1 MSVPS
6 AARKF
11 DRPSDCR
18 RVPDQHAHVR
28 AIRPRGP
35 TLCPRRVSLPVRD
48 VSPSPE
54 NFLATQADKNANV
67 LFPAGPRRDRAAPAA
82 VRKIPE
88 SNPVLLRACSRFA
101 SQIRRA
107 ATNKCG
113 RVFRAP
119 DRQPLID
126 LGRSTPRSNGWW
138 QTRWLRFVRQRPDQ
152 LRSETSPDHQ
162 QARCNPSKESRQNQA
177 WRWFTRMLRNFPV
190 YESAFERFNY
200 AVTQQKKIFGTDGV
214 RGVANVEPVTA
225 ETALK
230 LGRAAAFVFAEL
242 NPRRTPASA
251 RPKIVLGKDTRLSGY
266 MLENALVAGIT
277 SLGVDVLIIG
287 PLPTP
292 GVAYITR
299 SLRADAGIVL
309 SASHNAYEDNGIKF
323 FRHDG
328 NKLDDQVEEKI
339 EQLVFTG
346 EIDSIRPT
354 ANKIGR
360 ATRIDDALGRY
371 VEFAKASFPRG
382 MSLEEMRVAVDVANG
397 AAYKS
402 TPCVL
407 RELGAD
413 VVVAHNQPNGMNIND
428 GCGSTHP
435 EEIQRIVEISSAD
448 VGITHDGDA
457 DRVLLCDE
465 NGDIVDGDEILA
477 IAALDLLN
485 AGRLTQNTVVA
496 TVMSN
501 FGLDETLAAKGGKVI
516 RTKVG
521 DRYVI
526 EEMVQRK
533 LNLGG
538 EQSGHIIFRDF
549 TTTGDGIIS
558 ALQILRI
565 MHKTGQPLGKLKTC
579 LKKYPQ
585 AQRNLPVKEKPPLSE
600 LSTVMKLVN
609 EAEKELSGKGRVLL
623 RYSGTEP
630 KIRLLI
636 EGRELDQIDKQA
648 NRIAD
653 AIQSAIGV
661 N

>member
-1 MSVPS
+1 M
-6 AARKF
+6 
-11 DRPSDCR
+11 
-18 RVPDQHAHVR
+18 
-28 AIRPRGP
+28 
-35 TLCPRRVSLPVRD
+35 
-48 VSPSPE
+48 
-54 NFLATQADKNANV
+54 
-67 LFPAGPRRDRAAPAA
+67 
-82 VRKIPE
+82 
-88 SNPVLLRACSRFA
+88 
-101 SQIRRA
+101 
-107 ATNKCG
+107 
-113 RVFRAP
+113 
-119 DRQPLID
+119 
-126 LGRSTPRSNGWW
+126 
-138 QTRWLRFVRQRPDQ
+138 QT
-152 LRSETSPDHQ
+152 
-162 QARCNPSKESRQNQA
+162 
-177 WRWFTRMLRNFPV
+177 
-190 YESAFERFNY
+190 
-200 AVTQQKKIFGTDGV
+200 KKIFGTDGV

-230 LGRAAAFVFAEL
+230 LGRAAAYVFAEL
-242 NPRRTPASA
+242 NPRRTPAGA

-277 SLGVDVLIIG
+277 SLGADVLVIG

-309 SASHNAYEDNGIKF
+309 TAPHNPYEDNGIKF

-328 NKLDDQVEEKI
+328 YKLDDQVEEKI
-339 EQLVFTG
+339 EKLFFTG

-354 ANKIGR
+354 AGKIGR

-371 VEFAKASFPRG
+371 IEFAKASFPRK

-402 TPCVL
+402 TPCIL
-407 RELGAD
+407 SELGAD
-413 VVVAHNQPNGMNIND
+413 VAIVHNQPNGMNIND

-435 EEIQRIVEISSAD
+435 EEIQRAVQLSDAD

-457 DRVLLCDE
+457 DRVLLCDD
-465 NGDIVDGDEILA
+465 NGEIVDGDEILT
-477 IAALDLLN
+477 IAAVDLLR
-485 AGRLTQNTVVA
+485 AGQLRDNTLVA

-501 FGLDETLAAKGGKVI
+501 FGLDETLAAHGGKIV

-526 EEMVQRK
+526 EEMVARNF
-533 LNLGG
+533 NLGG

-565 MHKTGQPLGKLKTC
+565 MHTTGQPLSKLKTC

-585 AQRNLPVKEKPPLSE
+585 AQRNLVVKSKPPIEDLCE
-600 LSTVMKLVN
+600 VMKLRDEV
-609 EAEKELSGKGRVLL
+609 ERELAGKGRVLL

-636 EGRELDQIDKQA
+636 EGRELDKIDKHA

-653 AIQSAIGV
+653 AIQTAIGA

>member
-1 MSVPS
+1 LQ
-6 AARKF
+6 F
-11 DRPSDCR
+11 
-18 RVPDQHAHVR
+18 RVYAKNGEVLNTGVAHEKR
-28 AIRPRGP
+28 
-35 TLCPRRVSLPVRD
+35 
-48 VSPSPE
+48 
-54 NFLATQADKNANV
+54 
-67 LFPAGPRRDRAAPAA
+67 
-82 VRKIPE
+82 
-88 SNPVLLRACSRFA
+88 
-101 SQIRRA
+101 
-107 ATNKCG
+107 
-113 RVFRAP
+113 
-119 DRQPLID
+119 
-126 LGRSTPRSNGWW
+126 
-138 QTRWLRFVRQRPDQ
+138 
-152 LRSETSPDHQ
+152 
-162 QARCNPSKESRQNQA
+162 
-177 WRWFTRMLRNFPV
+177 
-190 YESAFERFNY
+190 
-200 AVTQQKKIFGTDGV
+200 IFGTDGV

-230 LGRAAAFVFAEL
+230 LGRAAAHVFTNL
-242 NPRRTPASA
+242 NPREHAHGT

-277 SLGVDVLIIG
+277 SLGVDVLLIG

-309 SASHNAYEDNGIKF
+309 SASHNSYEDNGIKF

-328 NKLDDQVEEKI
+328 YKLDDKI
-339 EQLVFTG
+339 EQQIEELVFTG

-354 ANKIGR
+354 AGKIGR
-360 ATRIDDALGRY
+360 ARRIDDALGRY
-371 VEFAKASFPRG
+371 VEFAKTSFPRG
-382 MSLEEMRVAVDVANG
+382 RSLEKMRIAIDAGNG

-402 TPCVL
+402 TPCIL

-413 VVVAHNQPNGMNIND
+413 LTIAHNAPDGTNINAA
-428 GCGSTHP
+428 CGSTYP
-435 EEIQRIVEISSAD
+435 QEIQRIVKESGAE

-477 IAALDLLN
+477 IASIDFLKAEQLRERTL
-485 AGRLTQNTVVA
+485 VA

-501 FGLDETLAAKGGKVI
+501 FGLDEALATHGGKVL

-526 EEMVQRK
+526 EEMVQRN

-538 EQSGHIIFRDF
+538 EQSGHMIFRDF
-549 TTTGDGIIS
+549 TTTGDGIVS

-565 MHKTGQPLGKLKTC
+565 MQSSSQPLSELKKC
-579 LKKYPQ
+579 LTKYPQ
-585 AQRNLPVKEKPPLSE
+585 AQRNLRVREKPPLNE
-600 LSTVMKLVN
+600 LAAVMKLVS

-636 EGRELDQIDKQA
+636 EGREPAQIDRQA